1 MIMFQCCHISAKK
14 VIALIFM
21 LTWIIIVAVSFITFC
36 ATPLGR
42 DLLQKLNNYNYK
54 KETEKIEQDWRAEM
68 KRLDEEAGSDVLGY
82 LDRKE
87 AQDKAEK
94 QSQIEKLKTDL
105 QVNIAYGQ
113 YLESLKGKRR
123 VQKVLTIE
131 EFIEAN
137 FEQFKP
143 MVCTVNLN
151 DAGEIESVNIGDEK
165 NIPIE
170 TVRRLSPEIYN
181 EIMKEY
187 RRQNLS

>member
-1 MIMFQCCHISAKK
+1 
-14 VIALIFM
+14 M
-21 LTWIIIVAVSFITFC
+21 LTIIIIVVVCFITFC

-42 DLLQKLNNYNYK
+42 DLLQKLNDYNYK

-68 KRLDEEAGSDVLGY
+68 KRLDEEAGTDVLGY

-94 QSQIEKLKTDL
+94 QSQIEKLKNDL
-105 QVNIAYGQ
+105 QVNMAYAQ